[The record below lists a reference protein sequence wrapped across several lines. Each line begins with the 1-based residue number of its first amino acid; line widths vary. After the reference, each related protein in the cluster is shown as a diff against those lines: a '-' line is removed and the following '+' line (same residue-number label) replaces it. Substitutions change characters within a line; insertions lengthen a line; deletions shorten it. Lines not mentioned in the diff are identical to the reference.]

1 MRFQEKI
8 LKASSINKKNQLSIK
23 KRTNKILKLIM
34 KFRKVSGIS
43 KMTRMQT
50 RSMIKRSSLVK
61 PAIKQLCL
69 IKILR
74 SCMICIQLKN

>member
-43 KMTRMQT
+43 KMTRIQT
-50 RSMIKRSSLVK
+50 RSMIKRSS
-61 PAIKQLCL
+61 
-69 IKILR
+69 
-74 SCMICIQLKN
+74 